1 MSGFFRC
8 LNNSFKMEKDSGQE
22 FNVRYM
28 QVSAFS
34 RVRINRFHCTSVYY
48 YYRIL
53 LDQVLLDVNTT
64 LQFEYKAGLVNGK
77 CSCQLLISK
86 KMFQCLNES

>member
-1 MSGFFRC
+1 
-8 LNNSFKMEKDSGQE
+8 
-22 FNVRYM
+22 M
-28 QVSAFS
+28 QLTEVEYPIVSVSSYGAYVTLYVIIGLLS
-34 RVRINRFHCTSVYY
+34 TSVY

-64 LQFEYKAGLVNGK
+64 LQFEDKAGLVNGT